1 MKTIAIDN
9 GHGYNTAGKRTPP
22 FPQTGQVIREWEFNH
37 PTARRLKELLEQE
50 GYKVIM
56 VSDTVEDT
64 PLNVRTKRAND
75 AKVDLYIS
83 IHYNALNSIWGTHGG
98 IETFHHPNSANGK
111 RLADLVQVELI
122 KSTGLRNRGVK
133 SSNFQVL
140 RETNMPSILVECG
153 FMDNLEEAKLML
165 DIEYQ
170 TKVAKSILRGINSY
184 FGVKNLIEEKSNLVK
199 IDLHGKEINIE
210 GIKENG
216 TNYVPIRFIEQLGY
230 AVEWKNGIVYIR
242 YRKD

>member
-9 GHGYNTAGKRTPP
+9 GHGYNTPGKRTPP
-22 FPQTGQVIREWEFNH
+22 FPNTGQVIREWEFNH
-37 PTARRLKELLEQE
+37 PTARKLKELLEQE

-56 VSDTVEDT
+56 VSDTIEDT

-75 AKVDLYIS
+75 AKADLYIS
-83 IHYNALNSIWGTHGG
+83 IHYNALNSIWGSHGG

-111 RLADLVQVELI
+111 KLADLVQFELI

-140 RETNMPSILVECG
+140 RETNMPSILVEAG

-165 DIEYQ
+165 DVEYQ
-170 TKVAKSILRGINSY
+170 TKVAKAIVRGINSY
-184 FGVKNLIEEKSNLVK
+184 FGIKKTPIVVEEKNNYSPWAKDAMEWAIKLGLTDGTNPKEPISLERFITILYRYKNL
-199 IDLHGKEINIE
+199 D
-210 GIKENG
+210 
-216 TNYVPIRFIEQLGY
+216 
-230 AVEWKNGIVYIR
+230 
-242 YRKD
+242 